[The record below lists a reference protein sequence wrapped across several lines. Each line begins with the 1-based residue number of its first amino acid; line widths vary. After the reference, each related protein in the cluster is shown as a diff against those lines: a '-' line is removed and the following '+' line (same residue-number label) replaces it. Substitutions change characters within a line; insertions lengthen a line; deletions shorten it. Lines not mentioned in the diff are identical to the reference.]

1 MSRNGTNDGLS
12 FDIFD
17 VSEHKNDKE
26 FHDIAELFEKSEPQL
41 CTHNKMKIVNLHDHF
56 NKDIGFLC
64 EYVYYI
70 KKIQADAEIIAFAFI
85 SKTKAQNIYTVNI
98 LCSHKKKYLYQNEK
112 PGIFLLN
119 KIYDDFV
126 SKKKGVLCIEPAT
139 TKLIPYDTNW
149 KTPSYSPYNNLH
161 SEGVS
166 TGGYLLYF
174 EDIDNI
180 TDEML
185 YTLVYEL
192 GSLRLIKQH
201 ISVSDWSYSKLNKE
215 YLQKKIDSIDG
226 SDGIKNQLKLRLDDI
241 KYFTIEEYRNHIR
254 EYQRKNSRTLIGTPY
269 HNEPNMDDEK
279 RRLIHTILEG
289 FCKDFRKE
297 TDDISDIF
305 NDVECSKIYEYMDN
319 RTINNRI
326 SQCTKE
332 CYIYELIENDI
343 DQTDL
348 LILEGF
354 IRGYASND
362 MKQMSNQDEDFQ
374 KHLSKVQEL
383 RFRNILEYKKILS
396 YKLRKVFIKLYK
408 RYALINNLK
417 KPLRSY
423 IDDDKEQDKYLF
435 EKIAEKYPIIEHTEE
450 VNETFKYKKGIAEYF
465 YAIYI
470 ANRLINEDDTN
481 PNYLLS
487 LICNEIKNNTEVTEQ
502 IKQIEKNYPPMNKK
516 LKKELHF
523 ALVNAHDKE
532 IKSKALKLQEK
543 NTERFKLVPFGEKK
557 DLIEQLYS
565 LIIENVDTKDFLNN
579 LLGGECSHTNKTK
592 KYEETID
599 LDIEDYMPT
608 IDAVLTQQFEFSSPN
623 EFLKNTII
631 GRYVNR
637 FTTSETIRNRLI
649 QMENANYQSEEE
661 TKYSTDEEVTIQGN
675 KLEKNKIVKET
686 YKWKKFDRYLNPNRH
701 RSIFNI
707 TGRLK
712 KKKDVKGGLEIKV
725 LYKGNIFEGELWR
738 GPSNDSDDVWKQSI
752 DKDDYSFA
760 VNFETGPLLF
770 PKDTLVHIPELSSRG
785 GRTRRKRR
793 VNRRTRKK

>member
-17 VSEHKNDKE
+17 VSKHKNDKE

-41 CTHNKMKIVNLHDHF
+41 CIHNKKKIVNLHDHF
-56 NKDIGFLC
+56 NKEIGFLC

-70 KKIQADAEIIAFAFI
+70 KKKNQADAEIIAFAFI
-85 SKTKAQNIYTVNI
+85 TKTNGQNIYTVSI

-119 KIYDDFV
+119 KLYDDFV
-126 SKKKGVLCIEPAT
+126 SKEKGVLCIEPAT
-139 TKLIPYDTNW
+139 TKLIPYYTNW

-192 GSLRLIKQH
+192 ESLRLIKQH

-226 SDGIKNQLKLRLDDI
+226 SDGIKKQLKLRLDDI

-305 NDVECSKIYEYMDN
+305 NDVECSKIYEYMDD
-319 RTINNRI
+319 RTINDRI

-332 CYIYELIENDI
+332 CYIYKLIENVI
-343 DQTDL
+343 DEKDL
-348 LILEGF
+348 LFLEGL
-354 IRGYASND
+354 IRGYASDD
-362 MKQMSNQDEDFQ
+362 MKQMSKQGEDFQ
-374 KHLSKVQEL
+374 DHLSKVQEL
-383 RFRNILEYKKILS
+383 RFRNLSEYKKILS
-396 YKLRKVFIKLYK
+396 YKLRKIFIKLYK

-417 KPLRSY
+417 KPLQTY
-423 IDDDKEQDKYLF
+423 IDDDDKEQDKYLF

-470 ANRLINEDDTN
+470 ANRLINNRDD
-481 PNYLLS
+481 LS
-487 LICNEIKNNTEVTEQ
+487 SICDEIKNDAEVKNQIEQ
-502 IKQIEKNYPPMNKK
+502 IETNHPPVEPNVNDAI
-516 LKKELHF
+516 HF
-523 ALVNAHDKE
+523 ALDNAHDPE

-543 NTERFKLVPFGEKK
+543 NTKRFESVPFGEKK
-557 DLIEQLYS
+557 DLIERLYS
-565 LIIENVDTKDFLNN
+565 LIIENVDTVDFLNN
-579 LLGGECSHTNKTK
+579 LLDGKCSKDNKK
-592 KYEETID
+592 KENEETID

-608 IDAVLTQQFEFSSPN
+608 IDAVLTEQFEYRSPN

-661 TKYSTDEEVTIQGN
+661 TKYSHTDEEVTIQGN
-675 KLEKNKIVKET
+675 KLVNNKIVKET

-752 DKDDYSFA
+752 DKNNYSFA
-760 VNFETGPLLF
+760 VNIETGPLLF